1 MITKRFWGPAVDRAR
16 IDRRGGQRVAAGFYA
31 VKLADG
37 GRYLRRVA
45 DVSGDGLLLE
55 SPLGDEQPGE
65 VVELELPCAEANQPV
80 RVKAEVV
87 RVTPQGKV
95 GVRRLDSSEPLPV
108 ATLGG
113 RESL

>member
-1 MITKRFWGPAVDRAR
+1 MMTKRFWGPA
-16 IDRRGGQRVAAGFYA
+16 IQDRRGGRRVPAGFYA
-31 VKLADG
+31 VKLAG
-37 GRYLRRVA
+37 GARYLRRVT

-65 VVELELPCAEANQPV
+65 VVELELPRASAEQPV

-95 GVRRLDSSEPLPV
+95 GVRRLDTSEPLPV
-108 ATLGG
+108 DALGG

>member
-1 MITKRFWGPAVDRAR
+1 MMTKRFWGPATE
-16 IDRRGGQRVAAGFYA
+16 DRRGRRRVQVGFYA
-31 VKLADG
+31 VKLAGD

-55 SPLGDEQPGE
+55 SPLGDEQPGD
-65 VVELELPCAEANQPV
+65 VVELELPRTEADQPMRV
-80 RVKAEVV
+80 RAVVV

-95 GVRRLDSSEPLPV
+95 GVCRIDSAEPLPV
-108 ATLGG
+108 DALGG